1 MSNTRYIRILPSAVE
16 SKYGWKKYHVG
27 AIYHIVDEAGKSDLV
42 KEGTLRIAL
51 FKGQISSIEPH
62 HVQEVY
68 VYDEPREL
76 PATEPYR
83 IAELEA
89 RVKALEEKQE
99 VTHRLASQAV
109 LGSQPATYHEV
120 KHDVEAQIGKTQP
133 PRDLVKQ
140 ESNLYKAR
148 RMYPKGTRFK
158 SIGTVAHTIVSSGQ
172 FVQDDRGIYDKDES
186 FYVNLGGAWA
196 EIVQDDHAPHR

>member
-51 FKGQISSIEPH
+51 FKGQISSIERH

-140 ESNLYKAR
+140 ESNLDKAWR
-148 RMYPKGTRFK
+148 LYPKGTGFK
-158 SIGTVAHTIVSSGQ
+158 TLGTVAHTIVSSGE
-172 FVQDDRGIYDKDES
+172 FKEEKRGIYDSNTKH
-186 FYVNLGGAWA
+186 YVLLDGHWA
-196 EIVQDDHAPHR
+196 EVVQDDNGG

>member
-89 RVKALEEKQE
+89 RVKALEERHE
-99 VTHRLASQAV
+99 VTHRLA
-109 LGSQPATYHEV
+109 
-120 KHDVEAQIGKTQP
+120 AQH
-133 PRDLVKQ
+133 
-140 ESNLYKAR
+140 ESNLDKAWR
-148 RMYPKGTRFK
+148 LYPKGTGFK
-158 SIGTVAHTIVSSGQ
+158 TLGTVAHTIVSSGE
-172 FVQDDRGIYDKDES
+172 FKEEKRGIYDSNTKH
-186 FYVNLGGAWA
+186 YVLIDGQWA
-196 EIVQDDHAPHR
+196 DIVQDDNGG

>member
-1 MSNTRYIRILPSAVE
+1 MSNTQQRWVKILPSAVE
-16 SKYGWKKYHVG
+16 SKYSGNILKSGDIHKVDWQYSDGCFVIFSHDQRFG
-27 AIYHIVDEAGKSDLV
+27 TIHIEH
-42 KEGTLRIAL
+42 E
-51 FKGQISSIEPH
+51 

-140 ESNLYKAR
+140 ESNLDKAWR
-148 RMYPKGTRFK
+148 LYPKGTGFK
-158 SIGTVAHTIVSSGQ
+158 TLGTVAHTIVSSGE
-172 FVQDDRGIYDKDES
+172 FKEEKRGIYDSNTKH
-186 FYVNLGGAWA
+186 YVLLDGQWA
-196 EIVQDDHAPHR
+196 DIVQDDNGG

>member
-51 FKGQISSIEPH
+51 FKGQISSIERH

-89 RVKALEEKQE
+89 RVKALEERHE
-99 VTHRLASQAV
+99 VTHRLAAQ
-109 LGSQPATYHEV
+109 HE
-120 KHDVEAQIGKTQP
+120 T
-133 PRDLVKQ
+133 
-140 ESNLYKAR
+140 NLDKAR

-196 EIVQDDHAPHR
+196 EIVQDDHSPHR

>member
-1 MSNTRYIRILPSAVE
+1 MSNTQQRWVKILPSAVE
-16 SKYGWKKYHVG
+16 SKYSGNILKSGDIHKVDWQYSDGCFVIFSHDQRFG
-27 AIYHIVDEAGKSDLV
+27 TIHIEH
-42 KEGTLRIAL
+42 E
-51 FKGQISSIEPH
+51 

-89 RVKALEEKQE
+89 RVKALEERHE
-99 VTHRLASQAV
+99 VTHRLA
-109 LGSQPATYHEV
+109 
-120 KHDVEAQIGKTQP
+120 AQH
-133 PRDLVKQ
+133 
-140 ESNLYKAR
+140 ESNLDKAR
-148 RMYPKGTRFK
+148 RLYPKGTGFK
-158 SIGTVAHTIVSSGQ
+158 TLGTVAHTIVSSGQ